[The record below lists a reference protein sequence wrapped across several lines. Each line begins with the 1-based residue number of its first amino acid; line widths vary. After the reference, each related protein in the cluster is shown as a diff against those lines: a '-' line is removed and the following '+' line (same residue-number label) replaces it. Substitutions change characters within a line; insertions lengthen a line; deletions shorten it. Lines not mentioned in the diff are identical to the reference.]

1 MKNFSERKLEENEA
15 KLDNVL
21 HKILKA
27 AHNIKELNEDIK
39 YTKDLNVIEERS
51 KFIGILAE
59 TIATLTMLASEINIV
74 DENITEELEEK
85 IEKEL
90 GIAIKN
96 ITNVIKIHRKLLPS
110 PKGAV

>member
-1 MKNFSERKLEENEA
+1 VRNINKHLSDRKLEENEA

-27 AHNIKELNEDIK
+27 AHNIKDLNEDIK
-39 YTKDLNVIEERS
+39 YTKDLGVIEERS

-59 TIATLTMLASEINIV
+59 TISTLTMLASEINFV
-74 DENITEELEEK
+74 DENITEELEGK

-90 GIAIKN
+90 DIAIEN
-96 ITNVIKIHRKLLPS
+96 ITNVRKLLE
-110 PKGAV
+110 